1 MHGRFSTE
9 WSLHKHSLVL
19 LVFMR
24 NMNLSDYIS
33 EKWVLSLRKN
43 SNECSRT
50 SWVAH
55 SIFTHSWWQDLC
67 KQEKKIPSIVSSFYT
82 DSIQTN
88 CVFLSLMKS
97 PSFLPLSMCVCVS
110 LSHTHVHLRDFVYDL
125 FFSAWD
131 YGYLSLLFWWWCS
144 ELNSQIQFNRLEK
157 VKTSSLHLFFWNLC
171 LLVYILLSYSWLCC
185 NCLLPVDDI
194 DVTTIL

>member
-88 CVFLSLMKS
+88 CVFLSLIKS

-110 LSHTHVHLRDFVYDL
+110 LSLTHTRTFKRFCVWLIFFCLRL
-125 FFSAWD
+125 W
-131 YGYLSLLFWWWCS
+131 LL
-144 ELNSQIQFNRLEK
+144 IA
-157 VKTSSLHLFFWNLC
+157 T
-171 LLVYILLSYSWLCC
+171 LLVMVFRVKF
-185 NCLLPVDDI
+185 PDTV
-194 DVTTIL
+194 

>member
-19 LVFMR
+19 LVFMW

-43 SNECSRT
+43 SNECTRT

-82 DSIQTN
+82 YSIQTN

-110 LSHTHVHLRDFVYDL
+110 LSYTHSHETHPQSFSPFLINDHLIQLWKSGQRGGWEEAW
-125 FFSAWD
+125 FSVW
-131 YGYLSLLFWWWCS
+131 GSLSESASAGGPQVGLSMGWA
-144 ELNSQIQFNRLEK
+144 QQFPE
-157 VKTSSLHLFFWNLC
+157 
-171 LLVYILLSYSWLCC
+171 
-185 NCLLPVDDI
+185 
-194 DVTTIL
+194 